1 MTAILVLTNLPD
13 QTSAQQLAETLIT
26 EKLAACVNILSPC
39 QSIYHWEG
47 KIESAEEWPM
57 MIKTTTDRYA
67 QLEIRILALHPYEL
81 PEIIQVEIKGG
92 LNQYIQW
99 VHQET
104 AL

>member
-81 PEIIQVEIKGG
+81 PEIIQVEVKGG
-92 LNQYIQW
+92 
-99 VHQET
+99 
-104 AL
+104 